1 MKMTGLEFPLAK
13 VKEAVEPW
21 LYLEDDRI
29 IDVMCATV
37 IANQFKT
44 DPLWMIFIGPPS
56 HAKTELLRALD
67 GHQSVYFLSN
77 LTPATLVSGKPQRG
91 ADPSLLPK
99 LNDKT
104 LVMKDFTTVLTMR
117 SENQAEILS
126 QLREIYDGSYSKCFG
141 TGKEF
146 HWKGRVGLIAACTPA
161 YDKHYSVIGSLG
173 DRFLLYR
180 IKNTR
185 EEDVGL
191 LAQSIVGQEERMR
204 KEIREAIHRFL
215 DQFKKLGNIQFEK
228 DELVNR
234 DIVTLACFCA
244 YARCP
249 VERDRYSQC
258 VQYLPQPEG
267 PARLVKQFMQLGSA
281 LALAHG
287 KRVIDI
293 PIYEIL
299 KKIGRDL
306 ISAQRLS
313 VLKHLWEEKVF
324 ECEKERKTTKEISDA
339 LNMPATTAKVLLED
353 LMIVGLLNRKRAA
366 ETETAPY
373 QWQWNQKGYDMA
385 AGAKLFEV
393 STNEP
398 F

>member
-1 MKMTGLEFPLAK
+1 
-13 VKEAVEPW
+13 VKEAIKPW
-21 LYLEDDRI
+21 LYLEDEGI

-67 GHQSVYFLSN
+67 GHPSAYFLSN
-77 LTPATLVSGKPQRG
+77 LTPATMVSGKPKKG
-91 ADPSLLPK
+91 SDPSLLPK
-99 LNDKT
+99 LNGKT

-126 QLREIYDGSYSKCFG
+126 QFREIYDGSYSKGFG
-141 TGKEF
+141 TGKQF
-146 HWKGRVGLIAACTPA
+146 FWKGHVGLIAACTPV

-173 DRFLLYR
+173 DRFMLYR
-180 IKNTR
+180 IESTR
-185 EEDVGL
+185 DEDVGIQ
-191 LAQSIVGQEERMR
+191 AQRIVGQEEKMR
-204 KEIREAIHRFL
+204 KEIREAIHKFL
-215 DQFKKLGNIQFEK
+215 DQFKTLENIQFEK

-234 DIVTLACFCA
+234 DIVTLACWCA

-249 VERDRYSQC
+249 VDRDRYTQC

-267 PARLVKQFMQLGSA
+267 PARLVKQFMQLGMA
-281 LALAHG
+281 LALTHS
-287 KRVIDI
+287 KRVIDL
-293 PIYEIL
+293 PVYKTL

-313 VLKHLWEEKVF
+313 ILRHLWEEKIF
-324 ECEKERKTTKEISDA
+324 EHARIWKVTKEISDG
-339 LNMPATTAKVLLED
+339 LNMPATTTKMLLED
-353 LMIVGLLNRKRAA
+353 LMIVGLLNRKRAG
-366 ETETAPY
+366 EGETAPY
-373 QWQWNQKGYDMA
+373 EWQWSEKGYDMA
-385 AGAKLFEV
+385 AGAKVFDV
-393 STNEP
+393 SSDIP